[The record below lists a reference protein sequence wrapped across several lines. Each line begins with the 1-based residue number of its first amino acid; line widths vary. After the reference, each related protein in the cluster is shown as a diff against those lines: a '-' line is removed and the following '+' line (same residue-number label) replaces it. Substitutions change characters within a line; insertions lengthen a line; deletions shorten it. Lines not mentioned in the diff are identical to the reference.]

1 MRWGEPIIPS
11 SITQIT
17 PEGPRYRGRLAT
29 DLSRTGHGFEATADF
44 LWTGL
49 WHEIGTPWKVS
60 PPPRAF
66 RQIAR
71 KLTHPL
77 PELRFRQRV
86 SLLVQLLSATQEGN
100 PEALLGGIEPAARQL
115 IHVIAGAFAY
125 LNHEQ
130 PVAHH
135 PGESIVDVLTRTVRR
150 KLDADDR
157 SILNAA
163 LTLSADHELAPATFA
178 TRIAAS
184 TGAHLHACVV
194 SGLGA
199 FDGPLTGLGADR
211 MEDLVR
217 NARNKRELLE
227 SLHRQLRQGRRLF
240 GFNHPIYPK
249 GDPRARYLIE
259 AVRTN
264 GRTTPKSRMLIEV
277 IDELESGLNAYPSL
291 PVGLVAVELSMDLP
305 TGSAGALFLLGRIAG
320 WVAHVQE
327 QRRAGFLLRPRAKY
341 FGISAT

>member
-1 MRWGEPIIPS
+1 
-11 SITQIT
+11 
-17 PEGPRYRGRLAT
+17 
-29 DLSRTGHGFEATADF
+29 
-44 LWTGL
+44 
-49 WHEIGTPWKVS
+49 VS
-60 PPPRAF
+60 F
-66 RQIAR
+66 
-71 KLTHPL
+71 
-77 PELRFRQRV
+77 
-86 SLLVQLLSATQEGN
+86 LVQLLSATQEGN

-125 LNHEQ
+125 LNREQ
-130 PVAHH
+130 PVVPH

-157 SILNAA
+157 AILNAA

-227 SLHRQLRQGRRLF
+227 SLHLQLRQGRRLF

-277 IDELESGLNAYPSL
+277 IDELESGFNAYPSL

-341 FGISAT
+341 FGMSAT